1 MSGITSGQLFP
12 PKEELEN
19 VKSSGH
25 TDENHLTYDCFL
37 GVMKHL
43 LVNILKR
50 DESKMGGQII
60 GTHILWKLAFL
71 FAKWGFTLH
80 LTSNCDVSKEL
91 PGMEVAS
98 ILLSARHKSP
108 DSTATYLDDCNTL
121 EAHVLHDPVNKEC
134 HKVGKWEPIHMTA
147 LPTFASLLLES

>member
-1 MSGITSGQLFP
+1 MIWNDTDCPKFSASNAILIWVEMSGITSGRLFP

-25 TDENHLTYDCFL
+25 TENHLTYDCFL

-60 GTHILWKLAFL
+60 STHIL
-71 FAKWGFTLH
+71 
-80 LTSNCDVSKEL
+80 
-91 PGMEVAS
+91 
-98 ILLSARHKSP
+98 
-108 DSTATYLDDCNTL
+108 
-121 EAHVLHDPVNKEC
+121 
-134 HKVGKWEPIHMTA
+134 
-147 LPTFASLLLES
+147 